1 MKKTITRIIFTL
13 FLFLNLGV
21 KAQTGLFVPVLA
33 NFDTAMVNLL
43 SQYNIPGGE
52 LAITYEGRLVYNRGF
67 GYADTT
73 THALVQPGNTF
84 RIASLSKPI
93 TAVTIMYLV
102 EHGLLNLNDTVF
114 GPNGILNQ
122 PAYQD
127 IKDPLVYK
135 ITVKNLLCHS
145 GGWDTNISGDPVFNS
160 YAIAQKMGVLP
171 PANAQ
176 TVISYVLSR
185 KTLDFRPGTQYRYS
199 NFGFSILG
207 KIIEKIT
214 CQSYEQYV
222 RNTILKPLDIT
233 DMHSGFNLLCNRLPM
248 EVNYYDYPGAPFASS
263 VYNNTLVPGPYG
275 GFNIEAMNSNGG
287 WVASAADLCKFLRA
301 VDGFSTHPDILLPA
315 TVDTMIHPC
324 STSLHSLGWEVDSKG
339 NWWHRGSLPGSTTE
353 MMRGS
358 NQINWAL
365 LLNSRPSNSGELN
378 TAVDNLVL
386 KVTPTITNWPTIDLF
401 TGIKEQGSASS
412 SVLQVFP
419 NPCNGKFT
427 IHSNSN
433 ISSLEIYNELGVR
446 IPLASNP
453 GQQAI
458 ADIDISS
465 YPKGIYFVKVGNG
478 QESYTRKIIIQ

>member
-21 KAQTGLFVPVLA
+21 KAQTGLFVPALA

-43 SQYNIPGGE
+43 SQHGIPGGQ

-102 EHGLLNLNDTVF
+102 QHGLLNLNDTVF

-122 PAYQD
+122 PAYQN
-127 IKDPLVYK
+127 IKDSLVYK

-145 GGWDTNISGDPVFNS
+145 GGWDTNVSGDPVFSS
-160 YAIAQKMGVLP
+160 YSIATSMGVPP
-171 PANAQ
+171 PANAE
-176 TVISYVLSR
+176 TVILHVLHR
-185 KTLDFRPGTQYRYS
+185 QMLDFRPGTQYRYS

-214 CQSYEQYV
+214 GQSYEQYV
-222 RNTILKPLDIT
+222 RNTILIPLDIT
-233 DMHSGFNLLCNRLPM
+233 DMHSGFNLLSNRLPM

-263 VYNNTLVPGPYG
+263 VYDNTLVPGPYG

-287 WVASAADLCKFLRA
+287 WVASAADVCKFLRA
-301 VDGFSTHPDILLPA
+301 VDGFSTYPDILLPA
-315 TVDTMIHPC
+315 TIDTMIHPS
-324 STSLHSLGWEVDSKG
+324 STSHHPLGWGLDSKG
-339 NWWHRGSLPGSTTE
+339 NWTHRGSIPGTTTAL
-353 MMRGS
+353 MRGS

-386 KVTPTITNWPTIDLF
+386 KVTPTITNWPPPDVSTA
-401 TGIKEQGSASS
+401 IKEPESASS
-412 SVLQVFP
+412 SLRVFP
-419 NPCNGKFT
+419 NPCHGKFT

-446 IPLASNP
+446 IPLANNP
-453 GQQAI
+453 GEQTSS
-458 ADIDISS
+458 DIDISS
-465 YPKGIYFVKVGNG
+465 YPKGMYFVKVGNA
-478 QESYTRKIIIQ
+478 EKSYTRKIIIQ